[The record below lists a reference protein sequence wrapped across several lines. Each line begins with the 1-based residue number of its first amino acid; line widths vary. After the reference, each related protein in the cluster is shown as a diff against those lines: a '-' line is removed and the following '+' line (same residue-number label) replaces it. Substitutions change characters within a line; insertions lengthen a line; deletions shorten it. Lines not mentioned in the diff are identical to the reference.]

1 MDGRMNRRQVTR
13 VAFTVIIVFV
23 LAQVVW
29 WIIFQRNYVE
39 RTVDATM
46 AAWQADAQAAQAS
59 FDVSRNPDALGE
71 QLLNTYPHLRLV
83 NGQFEINPGAQAA
96 YLDEQQGVLRMFA
109 FEGPFFVLVVLAMLG
124 LIYQSLRQERQLK
137 KQQQN
142 FLAAVTHEFK
152 TPLATLRLLVE
163 THQMRE
169 LTADKRTEYLTRM
182 ASELNRIERTSNQVL
197 AAARLEEQDSP
208 PILEPADL
216 RDATES
222 IVRRLRPGT
231 ETQGVRLQLDLGSEP
246 APVSLDQ
253 DAFALVLSNL
263 LDNAVKYAG
272 ADARIHV
279 RSEQDGNLLRLH
291 IDDDGPGVAEGE
303 RSRIFER
310 FYRSQDESVRK
321 AAGTGLG
328 LHLASKTMEGMNG
341 WLSASV
347 SPEGGARFTITLPRR
362 VVASKAPSA
371 AEGAAG

>member
-1 MDGRMNRRQVTR
+1 MNRRQVTR

-59 FDVSRNPDALGE
+59 YNAARSRDSLGE
-71 QLLNTYPHLRLV
+71 QLLDAYPHLRLV
-83 NGQFEINPGAQAA
+83 DGRFEINPGAQAA
-96 YLDEQQGVLRMFA
+96 YLEEQQGILRMFA
-109 FEGPFFVLVVLAMLG
+109 FEGPFFVLVILAMLG

-163 THQMRE
+163 THQLRDLDPE
-169 LTADKRTEYLTRM
+169 KRTQYLTRM
-182 ASELNRIERTSNQVL
+182 ASELDRIERTSNQVL
-197 AAARLEEQDSP
+197 AAARLEEQDEP
-208 PILEPADL
+208 PALAPSDL
-216 RDATES
+216 RDVTEA
-222 IVRRLRPGT
+222 IARRMRPSM
-231 ETQGVRLQLDLGSEP
+231 EAQGVRLQLDLGADP

-253 DAFALVLSNL
+253 DAFALVLGNL

-272 ADARIHV
+272 PEAHIHV
-279 RSEQDGNLLRLH
+279 RAEQDGNLVRLH
-291 IDDDGPGVAEGE
+291 VDDDGPGVPEGE
-303 RSRIFER
+303 RSRVFER

-328 LHLASKTMEGMNG
+328 LHLACKTIESMNG
-341 WLSASV
+341 WLAV
-347 SPEGGARFTITLPRR
+347 TASPEHGARFTVTLPRR
-362 VVASKAPSA
+362 VAAASSPSA